1 MGWSVHMERVVLALC
16 IGAFCLAL
24 GLRSQLNLWV
34 ATGAAAAFC
43 ALVVALFRNRVT
55 GASLGRPQLRSF
67 LIGAGV
73 GVVMAVATWGLYPL
87 AEWLFPAVRGE
98 VETLYALLREPPGP
112 IRAFPLL
119 LFVVATEEVV
129 WRGLAIDTI
138 SRSSG
143 ARNAVVLSA
152 VLYVLPQVAM
162 RSPVLMVV
170 ALLCGLVWGLLRVR
184 YAGLTA
190 PLSAHAVWDLLV
202 FVLYPI
208 A

>member
-1 MGWSVHMERVVLALC
+1 MGRSIQTERVVLALC
-16 IGAFCLAL
+16 IAAFCLAL
-24 GLRSQLNLWV
+24 GLRSELNLW
-34 ATGAAAAFC
+34 AGTGAAAAFC
-43 ALVVALFRNRVT
+43 VLLVILFRARLA
-55 GASLGRPQLRSF
+55 GASLGRPQLRA
-67 LIGAGV
+67 LVIGAGV
-73 GVVMAVATWGLYPL
+73 GVAMSVATWGLYPL
-87 AEWLFPAVRGE
+87 AEWLFPAVQGE
-98 VETLYALLREPPGP
+98 VRALYALLREPPGP
-112 IRAFPLL
+112 VRAFPLL

-152 VLYVLPQVAM
+152 LLYVLPQVAM

-170 ALLCGLVWGLLRVR
+170 ALLCGLVWGVLRVR

-190 PLSAHAVWDLLV
+190 PLAAHAVWDLLV